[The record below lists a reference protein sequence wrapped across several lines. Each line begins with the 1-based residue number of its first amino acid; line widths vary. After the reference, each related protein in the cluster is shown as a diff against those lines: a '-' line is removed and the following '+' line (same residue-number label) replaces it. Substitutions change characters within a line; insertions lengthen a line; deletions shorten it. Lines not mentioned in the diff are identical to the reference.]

1 MVCIALVMG
10 IAARDAAGKIM
21 ALWFPVVVFVLSGYE
36 HCVANSKLIHPRL
49 KLGFLIPISLSDILL
64 PGPYVR
70 RPLYHRQAVV

>member
-36 HCVANSKLIHPRL
+36 HCVANSKTESYHETR
-49 KLGFLIPISLSDILL
+49 SDF
-64 PGPYVR
+64 
-70 RPLYHRQAVV
+70 